1 MASTFV
7 TRGPAITILDDH
19 LSFTL
24 KKTTRCCVSIERF
37 QSLLGT
43 IGGVR
48 LFQILVLKN
57 AKSNSFKKLEVQL
70 HCFSVLRQDPP
81 PFPSTVTATTSW
93 NLKQIV
99 FLAQNVRNYILSGG
113 RGQGGKIFLVAIC
126 LLLYKNCLSDIL
138 HLFQRFNNFQTL
150 IEYGETR
157 LDKFTVIFL

>member
-24 KKTTRCCVSIERF
+24 KKTTHCCVSIERF

-57 AKSNSFKKLEVQL
+57 AKSNSFKKLEDKIL
-70 HCFSVLRQDPP
+70 HPFHLPLPP
-81 PFPSTVTATTSW
+81 P
-93 NLKQIV
+93 
-99 FLAQNVRNYILSGG
+99 
-113 RGQGGKIFLVAIC
+113 
-126 LLLYKNCLSDIL
+126 L
-138 HLFQRFNNFQTL
+138 HE
-150 IEYGETR
+150 I
-157 LDKFTVIFL
+157 

>member
-7 TRGPAITILDDH
+7 TRGPAITIFDDH

-57 AKSNSFKKLEVQL
+57 AKSNSYSVETWSSTLSIYRYRQHFMKSETDSILGTEREKLY
-70 HCFSVLRQDPP
+70 
-81 PFPSTVTATTSW
+81 PF
-93 NLKQIV
+93 
-99 FLAQNVRNYILSGG
+99 
-113 RGQGGKIFLVAIC
+113 
-126 LLLYKNCLSDIL
+126 
-138 HLFQRFNNFQTL
+138 
-150 IEYGETR
+150 
-157 LDKFTVIFL
+157 